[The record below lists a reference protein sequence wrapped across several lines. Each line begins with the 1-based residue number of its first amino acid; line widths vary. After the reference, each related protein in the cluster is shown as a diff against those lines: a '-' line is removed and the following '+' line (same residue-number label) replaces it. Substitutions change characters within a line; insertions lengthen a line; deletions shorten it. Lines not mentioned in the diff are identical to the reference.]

1 MKKIKSKMLIVNNY
15 IKLKYF
21 LCLIGTISIQLTA
34 QSIDNLIAE
43 ATTNNLELKILEKE
57 YLTALEIA
65 PQVSQ
70 LPDPEVGVGIMPL
83 PIETRLGGQVL
94 RIGAT
99 QMLPWKGIL
108 DSKKELALAKAKP
121 LYERISVRQLD
132 LAYQIKQAWLERYE
146 IEQKQQILELN
157 LDILAALDRLALA
170 KVESGKATAADVLRV
185 QLKIE
190 AVNQE
195 LLLLQTAKAKPT
207 TTINQL
213 LNRSLTIP
221 ISISDSLAFAQIPV
235 NKDSLATNIRVNHPM
250 IRMFTLQQA
259 ISEKQLKVNDLD
271 SKPDFGVGLDY
282 ILVNKLANFTF
293 EKNGRDVFI
302 PRVSVK
308 IPIYKQKYAA
318 KEREEA
324 LRVATLED
332 KKKDLVSRFMAMIDQ
347 AFTDYEMAQLSLNLY
362 EKQIAITQSTMN
374 ILEANYSATGKNFDE
389 LLELEEELI
398 AYDLKILKAIVQSHQ
413 AKNLIEKFI
422 FRDNE

>member
-1 MKKIKSKMLIVNNY
+1 MKKIKSKIIISNY
-15 IKLKYF
+15 IKVKYF
-21 LCLIGTISIQLTA
+21 LCLIGMMANQLTA
-34 QSIDNLIAE
+34 QSIDNLITE
-43 ATTNNLELKILEKE
+43 ASTNNLELRILEKE
-57 YLTALEIA
+57 YLTALEVA

-70 LPDPEVGVGIMPL
+70 LPDPELGVGIMPL

-99 QMLPWKGIL
+99 QMLPWKGVL

-121 LYERISVRQLD
+121 LYERIAVRQLG
-132 LAYQIKQAWLERYE
+132 LAYQIKQAWLELYE
-146 IEQKQQILELN
+146 IEQNQHILERN
-157 LDILAALDRLALA
+157 LGILAALDRLALA

-195 LLLLQTAKAKPT
+195 LLLLQRAKAKPT

-213 LNRSLTIP
+213 LNRSLSIP
-221 ISISDSLAFAQIPV
+221 ISISDSLAFAQIPF
-235 NKDSLATNIRVNHPM
+235 NKDSLAANIRANHPI

-293 EKNGRDVFI
+293 EKNGRDVFM

-318 KEREEA
+318 KKREEA
-324 LRVATLED
+324 LKIATLED
-332 KKKDLVSRFMAMIDQ
+332 KKEDLVSRFMAIIDQ
-347 AFTDYEMAQLSLNLY
+347 AFTDYEMTQLSLNLY
-362 EKQIAITQSTMN
+362 EKQIAITQSAMN

-389 LLELEEELI
+389 LLELEKELI

-413 AKNLIEKFI
+413 AKNLIEKFVI
-422 FRDNE
+422 K